1 MTENFY
7 TKKNLHL
14 VCISE
19 TISLIFVKNNI
30 CNLNIKLVFQ
40 VKETKQEELQKKED
54 EDEKEDEAVATY
66 DELKTYKDILNLLH
80 PGKQTKNLLTQ
91 NNYAQ

>member
-1 MTENFY
+1 
-7 TKKNLHL
+7 
-14 VCISE
+14 
-19 TISLIFVKNNI
+19 
-30 CNLNIKLVFQ
+30 

-54 EDEKEDEAVATY
+54 EDEKEDEAGATY

-80 PGKQTKNLLTQ
+80 PGKQKQPKNLLIQ